1 MSTLRNPVG
10 PQPPS
15 VYWRRR
21 IMVLLGLIAV
31 IVVVVLIVVRPGA
44 AEGETR
50 DKGDS
55 STVAETPA
63 AGGSGSDAGGS
74 VDDGG
79 AAAPAGDG
87 ELSACK
93 PGTIAVEAVTD
104 KTSYQPGEPVLV
116 TMTVTNTGTAA
127 CLLNAGT
134 DVMEFLI
141 TSGAEKYW
149 SSKDCQTDAAPA
161 EVRIEPAQAI
171 STAPLTWDR
180 TRSTP
185 ETCDTERPA
194 VPAGGASYHLS
205 VKLGDLE
212 AASSRQF
219 MLY

>member
-1 MSTLRNPVG
+1 M
-10 PQPPS
+10 
-15 VYWRRR
+15 
-21 IMVLLGLIAV
+21 
-31 IVVVVLIVVRPGA
+31 
-44 AEGETR
+44 
-50 DKGDS
+50 
-55 STVAETPA
+55 
-63 AGGSGSDAGGS
+63 
-74 VDDGG
+74 
-79 AAAPAGDG
+79 
-87 ELSACK
+87 
-93 PGTIAVEAVTD
+93 TD